1 MKDLSNLQ
9 KVADAVIAA
18 ISVLG
23 GTVPY
28 RKSDGSVGE
37 FTDADD
43 KAAVREEL
51 MAYNTADNDKKI
63 CPAFAKQ
70 YYDHEIWT
78 LFRGNDFIHLAI

>member
-1 MKDLSNLQ
+1 MKHSSDLQ
-9 KVADAVIAA
+9 KMADAVIAA

-28 RKSDGSVGE
+28 RKSDGTVGE
-37 FTDADD
+37 FAESDD

-51 MAYNTADNDKKI
+51 MKYNSADNDKKI

-70 YYDHEIWT
+70 YYAHDIWT